1 MQMLNAASEYFADLF
16 GGASH
21 RTLMDRIRLESVED
35 DRTLV
40 LKDGT
45 LVSFISINGSMRML
59 DSEALS
65 SLAAQLRVSLAP
77 FLSSVG
83 HAIEISFSRDP
94 ESAVRIVEQFV
105 DRSLRRARLLDLDL
119 ADLLNERRDHLAR
132 CLVDESCMIAVYTR
146 LDPLADAAE
155 HSVAEVELSEP
166 SVRRGQSSG
175 RAPDSIFAR
184 HAALVDALCRD
195 LQASG
200 QFARILEACEALQDI
215 RAAIYPF
222 SAPWKQDWVPAIPRT
237 RADPIANPANCSGMQ
252 QMPETPS
259 EMNGDDFSNLSWPS
273 LDRQL
278 ATENGYAEDSSIVR
292 LGDTLLSGFDVTVAP
307 EILTP
312 FNALVDSVTA
322 APARIAWRCSFLIE
336 AGGLQSLRLKEQYA
350 RLFIFSA
357 PTRNGRIRDA
367 IDKLRETDGTE
378 DTVVRLR
385 ICFATWTRVDHASD
399 LRRNSAILRRA
410 VERWGN
416 SSADGVSGDAF
427 ATVLGSVPGIAP
439 ESTAPP
445 AAAPLSSALAMAPLE
460 RQAGPWAEGPIL
472 LRTADG
478 KIWPYKP
485 GSQNQN
491 SWADIFAGV
500 SGSGKSVAMNAFCL
514 AAALE
519 PHAGDAGHA
528 ELPRIAVIDVG
539 GSSKGL
545 ISLLKESLP
554 PDRRG
559 EAVHLKL
566 AMTPDHAVNVFD
578 TPLGMRK
585 PPPAQRT
592 FLQNFV
598 SVISDDSEVS
608 EPGPLRGLI
617 GASIDEAYELG
628 SDERSPRRY
637 LEGDDLAVDA
647 SLAEIGWTPGPYA
660 SWWNVVDALF
670 RERKPIAAAAA
681 QRHAVPQLADLV
693 TASHAE
699 HISSLYGGAG
709 QGPNGESAM
718 SSLHRAIA
726 EAVRDYPLLTGPSK
740 LEFGEARVVSLD
752 LAEVTAGGGPSSSR
766 QAALM
771 FMLAR
776 QAATRDWLCE
786 SLDVASALRTGALPE
801 AYETFHALRAASSA
815 RIPKLL
821 CVDEFHRAARIDGF
835 RQQILEDI
843 REGRKRNLRVS
854 LASQLPD
861 DFDDEI
867 MELASGLFIF
877 SAPSE
882 ASIRKFAQS
891 AGLNE
896 IEKTILRTE
905 LTGPVAEGAPMFC
918 LIRHKRGDCRQ
929 KLMLTLGPSE
939 LWALSTTAEDVALR
953 ELLYEAVGAPQARSA
968 LASRF
973 PGGSAK
979 KEIELRL
986 RRQEES
992 DAISATSESS
1002 KGVIHDMAADLI
1014 QLARRG
1020 MPSGKSNNGLSQD

>member
-1 MQMLNAASEYFADLF
+1 
-16 GGASH
+16 
-21 RTLMDRIRLESVED
+21 MDRIRLESVED

-45 LVSFISINGSMRML
+45 LVSFMAIDGSMRTL

-65 SLAAQLRVSLAP
+65 SMAGQLRVSLAP
-77 FLSSVG
+77 FLSSIG
-83 HAIEISFSRDP
+83 HAVEISFSRDP
-94 ESAVRIVEQFV
+94 DSAVRIVEQFV
-105 DRSLRRARLLDLDL
+105 ERSLRRARHLGLDL
-119 ADLLNERRDHLAR
+119 ADLLDERRDHLASR
-132 CLVDESCMIAVYTR
+132 LVDESCMIAVYTR
-146 LDPLADAAE
+146 LDPLADAADHPAGE
-155 HSVAEVELSEP
+155 AGHSEP

-175 RAPDSIFAR
+175 RALDSIFAR

-195 LQASG
+195 LRASG
-200 QFARILEACEALQDI
+200 QFARILDACEALQDI

-222 SAPWKQDWVPAIPRT
+222 SAPWKRDWMPSIPRT
-237 RADPIANPANCSGMQ
+237 PAEAIADPAGRSGIQ
-252 QMPETPS
+252 RMPESPL
-259 EMNGDDFSNLSWPS
+259 ELNGDDFSNLSWPS

-278 ATENGYAEDSSIVR
+278 ATENGRVEDSRTLR
-292 LGDTLLSGFDVTVAP
+292 LGDTLFSGFDVTVAP

-336 AGGLQSLRLKEQYA
+336 AGGLQSVRLKEQYV
-350 RLFIFSA
+350 RLFAFSA

-367 IDKLRETDGTE
+367 IEELRRTDGTE

-385 ICFATWTRVDHASD
+385 ICFATWTRADHAAD
-399 LRRNSAILRRA
+399 LRRNTAILRRA

-439 ESTAPP
+439 ECTAPP

-485 GSQNQN
+485 GSQKQN
-491 SWADIFAGV
+491 SWADLFAGI

-519 PHAGDAGHA
+519 PHAGDADHA

-545 ISLLKESLP
+545 ISLIKESLP

-559 EAVHLKL
+559 EAMHLKL

-578 TPLGMRK
+578 TPLGMRR
-585 PPPAQRT
+585 PPPAQRI
-592 FLQNFV
+592 FLQNFI
-598 SVISDDSEVS
+598 SVICDDSGAS
-608 EPGPLRGLI
+608 EPSPLRGLV
-617 GASIDEAYELG
+617 GATIDEAYELG
-628 SDERSPRRY
+628 SDDRSPRRY
-637 LEGDDLAVDA
+637 VEGDDPSVDA
-647 SLAEIGWTPGPYA
+647 SLAETGWTPASYA

-670 RERKPIAAAAA
+670 SEQKPAAAAAA

-693 TASHAE
+693 TASQAE
-699 HISSLYGGAG
+699 HVASLYGDAAH
-709 QGPNGESAM
+709 GPDSEPAM

-726 EAVRDYPLLTGPSK
+726 EAVRDYPMLAGPSK
-740 LEFGEARVVSLD
+740 LDFGEARVVSLD
-752 LAEVTAGGGPSSSR
+752 LAEVTAGGGASSSR

-776 QAATRDWLCE
+776 QAATRDWHCDPSE
-786 SLDVASALRTGALPE
+786 IASAVRTGALPE
-801 AYETFHALRAASSA
+801 AYEHRHAGRAANSA
-815 RIPKLL
+815 RLPKLL

-835 RQQILEDI
+835 RQQMLEDI

-861 DFDDEI
+861 DFDDKI
-867 MELASGLFIF
+867 MEMASGLFIF

-882 ASIRKFAQS
+882 SSIRKFAES

-896 IEKTILRTE
+896 LEKSMLRTG
-905 LTGPVAEGAPMFC
+905 LTGPGSEGAPMFC
-918 LIRHKRGDCRQ
+918 VIRHKSGDCRQ
-929 KLMLTLGPSE
+929 KLVLTLGPSE

-953 ELLYEAVGAPQARSA
+953 ELLYEALGAPDARSV

-979 KEIELRL
+979 REIELRL
-986 RRQEES
+986 RRQEER
-992 DAISATSESS
+992 DAVSSASESS
-1002 KGVIHDMAADLI
+1002 KGIIHEMAAELI
-1014 QLARRG
+1014 QIARCATQAS
-1020 MPSGKSNNGLSQD
+1020 MPNSGLH

>member
-1 MQMLNAASEYFADLF
+1 MLSAASEYFADLF
-16 GGASH
+16 GGACG
-21 RTLMDRIRLESVED
+21 RTLMDRIRLESLED

-45 LVSFISINGSMRML
+45 LVSFIAIDGSMRML

-65 SLAAQLRVSLAP
+65 SLAGQLRVSLAP

-94 ESAVRIVEQFV
+94 DSAVRIVEQFA

-119 ADLLNERRDHLAR
+119 ADLLNERRDHLAS
-132 CLVDESCMIAVYTR
+132 CLVDESCMVAVYTR
-146 LDPLADAAE
+146 LDPLADAAS
-155 HSVAEVELSEP
+155 HSAAEAEPPEP

-200 QFARILEACEALQDI
+200 QFARILDALEALQNI

-237 RADPIANPANCSGMQ
+237 ADATADPASRSGMQ
-252 QMPETPS
+252 RMPETPS

-278 ATENGYAEDSSIVR
+278 ATENGHVEDSRTVR
-292 LGDTLLSGFDVTVAP
+292 LGGTLLSGFDVTVAP

-367 IDKLRETDGTE
+367 IDELRRTDGTE

-385 ICFATWTRVDHASD
+385 ICFATWTRADHGAD
-399 LRRNSAILRRA
+399 LRRNAAILRRA

-427 ATVLGSVPGIAP
+427 ATILGSVPGIAP

-491 SWADIFAGV
+491 SWANIFAGV

-519 PHAGDAGHA
+519 PHAGDADRA

-566 AMTPDHAVNVFD
+566 AMTPDHAVNAFD

-598 SVISDDSEVS
+598 SVICDDSEAS
-608 EPGPLRGLI
+608 EPSPLRGLI
-617 GASIDEAYELG
+617 GATIDEAYELG
-628 SDERSPRRY
+628 SDDRSPRRY
-637 LEGDDLAVDA
+637 LEGDDPAVDA

-660 SWWNVVDALF
+660 SWWNAVDALF
-670 RERKPIAAAAA
+670 RERKPVAAAVA
-681 QRHAVPQLADLV
+681 QRHAAPQLADLV

-699 HISSLYGGAG
+699 HIASLYGGAG
-709 QGPNGESAM
+709 QGPDGETAM

-726 EAVRDYPLLTGPSK
+726 EAVRDYPMLAGHSK
-740 LEFGEARVVSLD
+740 LDFGEARAVSLD

-776 QAATRDWLCE
+776 QAATRDWHCDPSE
-786 SLDVASALRTGALPE
+786 VASAVRAGALPE
-801 AYETFHALRAASSA
+801 EYESYHARRATNSA

-918 LIRHKRGDCRQ
+918 VIRHKSGDCRQ

-953 ELLYEAVGAPQARSA
+953 ELLYEAVGAPDARSA

-986 RRQEES
+986 RRREER
-992 DAISATSESS
+992 DAASPAPESS
-1002 KGVIHDMAADLI
+1002 KGVIHDMADELI
-1014 QLARRG
+1014 QLARFGTR
-1020 MPSGKSNNGLSQD
+1020 SGKSNSGPPQD